1 MSVYLLTWNP
11 KNFSNGGEGSEL
23 GTLDYQSGDVVRWS
37 CHSQQPKLGDTVYL
51 IRVGVEPRGIIAK
64 GIVSQESYLDEHWSD
79 ATKQKRYIDFKLEEL
94 RSSCEQGLLPMMLL
108 QGAMP
113 EQKWSPQTSGIEVKQ
128 EYKDALATL
137 WLNGHVKHSVAQ
149 FFEWYLA
156 NEFNFNESGWYKR
169 YVETCKLAERLK
181 RGKEISQEELKTLWY
196 DGGNGIASV
205 GQGFMYKKEFEE
217 NRDYLL
223 HVTRQILKQ
232 PNEETYKNLTADW
245 KEAGRF
251 KRILWAV
258 IHRVFAAASPDKF
271 TSIVGDD
278 YIKEVFACLNNQYQI
293 AVIRQATWL
302 SDNTEL
308 LQKTKSYLPKNI
320 DVQTRNILLW
330 SLYEWR
336 ATYKQED
343 GDEIS
348 EVQEEKAIYSN
359 NEQSSLQA
367 NTVLNQILYGP
378 PGTGKTYLLQEKFKQ
393 YTSQPEV
400 LESNVWLKTKLEPL
414 NWMQVLTLCLL
425 EIGGRAKVKQL
436 VEHEYF
442 KCKAE
447 LNNRDKNLANTA
459 WAALQSFTVLTSK
472 TVEYKSHSEPAIF
485 DKTEDAFWFIV
496 EEKLE
501 LVEDLVALANEINQ
515 GPQSA
520 EVIKRYSTT
529 TFHQSYGYEE
539 FIEGLRAKT
548 DDDGNIHYSVESG
561 AFLQLCQRAAND
573 PDHRYAMFIDEI
585 NRGNI
590 SKIFGELITL
600 IEADKRT
607 GCKHAIS
614 VNLAYSQEPFSVP
627 SNVDIIGTMNTADRS
642 LAMMDTALR
651 RRFDFIE
658 MMPNPSLL
666 RGAVVKG
673 IDLERLLTTLNERIE
688 ILYDREHTLGHAFF
702 MPVKDLLGAV
712 DEHDKEEEAF
722 AKLVSVFQNKVVP
735 LLQEYFFEDWQ
746 KIRLVLGD
754 NQREAHLQLI
764 EAKELKNN
772 DLDALFGKKHDLNPY
787 GEALT
792 RYKLKM
798 FDEPVW
804 RDAEV
809 YRRMYAHSTKDN
821 DAVMAQGETSTEG
834 V

>member
-1 MSVYLLTWNP
+1 MSNDYFTRNHVSLLKKWHGQ
-11 KNFSNGGEGSEL
+11 KSDDSNQKQQV
-23 GTLDYQSGDVVRWS
+23 DYQKLKTAYEVVYQWAEAVKSKLFPDGRVKIRRSPVNQGGHFFSYLWAKIYPYNNAPESLAYTVHISTTEFAVKIDTVNASKQLVKQYTELRGDYYDSVIVKCLDLQDGLAMSFSDLVDWS
-37 CHSQQPKLGDTVYL
+37 VDAIRSFELSYDQVAESLGILGDDV
-51 IRVGVEPRGIIAK
+51 RKSQVELKA
-64 GIVSQESYLDEHWSD
+64 
-79 ATKQKRYIDFKLEEL
+79 
-94 RSSCEQGLLPMMLL
+94 LPM
-108 QGAMP
+108 
-113 EQKWSPQTSGIEVKQ
+113 
-128 EYKDALATL
+128 
-137 WLNGHVKHSVAQ
+137 
-149 FFEWYLA
+149 
-156 NEFNFNESGWYKR
+156 
-169 YVETCKLAERLK
+169 
-181 RGKEISQEELKTLWY
+181 
-196 DGGNGIASV
+196 IAHNV
-205 GQGFMYKKEFEE
+205 
-217 NRDYLL
+217 
-223 HVTRQILKQ
+223 
-232 PNEETYKNLTADW
+232 P
-245 KEAGRF
+245 
-251 KRILWAV
+251 
-258 IHRVFAAASPDKF
+258 
-271 TSIVGDD
+271 
-278 YIKEVFACLNNQYQI
+278 
-293 AVIRQATWL
+293 
-302 SDNTEL
+302 
-308 LQKTKSYLPKNI
+308 
-320 DVQTRNILLW
+320 
-330 SLYEWR
+330 
-336 ATYKQED
+336 
-343 GDEIS
+343 
-348 EVQEEKAIYSN
+348 
-359 NEQSSLQA
+359 
-367 NTVLNQILYGP
+367 LNQILYGP

-400 LESNVWLKTKLEPL
+400 LERNVWLKTKLEPL

-459 WAALQSFTVLTSK
+459 WAALQSFTVLSSK

-501 LVEDLVALANEINQ
+501 QVEDLVALANEINE

-520 EVIKRYSTT
+520 EVIQRYSTT

-573 PDHRYAMFIDEI
+573 PGHRYAMFIDEI

-600 IEADKRT
+600 IEADKRA

-627 SNVDIIGTMNTADRS
+627 ANVDIIGTMNTADRS

-651 RRFDFIE
+651 RRFDFVE
-658 MMPNPSLL
+658 MMPDPNELS
-666 RGAVVKG
+666 GAVVKG
-673 IDLERLLTTLNERIE
+673 IDLKALLEKINERIE

-702 MPVKDLLGAV
+702 IPVRNLKNEV
-712 DEHDKEEEAF
+712 KEEEAF
-722 AKLVSVFQNKVVP
+722 AMLVSVFQNKVVP

-754 NQREAHLQLI
+754 NQRETDLQLI
-764 EAKELKNN
+764 EIKELKNN
-772 DLDALFGKKHDLNPY
+772 DLEGLFGKKHDLNPY

-792 RYKLKM
+792 LYKLKM
-798 FDEPVW
+798 FDKPVW
-804 RDAEV
+804 QNAEV

-821 DAVMAQGETSTEG
+821 DAVIAQGETSTEG